1 MMAEDRIQHPHPA
14 ELERFLLGDLPG
26 RDTARVLSHLLKG
39 CGLCSQQMKPL
50 ASVLLRP
57 DLVPDAP
64 VEVGP
69 EYDFPLFKAFAAG
82 RRYAASLSQER
93 HERERDQA
101 DAPLHEVPAP
111 TPLDPIVRGLRDW
124 ERCEQLL
131 ARCQELR
138 RSNPPMTVATA
149 SLAVCLAE
157 RISPDVRGP
166 QALSDLQAMALA
178 ERGNARRV
186 ADDLVHAEADLA
198 RALNRAS
205 EGTESPGLLARLLD
219 LTASLRIDQRRFD
232 EALKL
237 LDWVHYLYLEM
248 GERHEAGR
256 ALISKSNAA
265 SYSLDL
271 QEAIRLLGLGLMLIE
286 TERDPHLVL
295 AVVHN
300 LAYHLIDEERVEE
313 ARGLMR
319 ESRPLY
325 AAYGGQVDQLKA
337 RWLEGRIAMRLSD
350 PQEAEQAFQEVR
362 TGFADVGVTYDIALV
377 SLELAEIWLDQGRT
391 REIQDLLDD
400 TVNVFR
406 ARGIRREA
414 ITTLL
419 MLRESVERQS
429 VTTALLRAT
438 AATLEQLC
446 NEPPRRRVG

>member
-1 MMAEDRIQHPHPA
+1 MAEDRIQHPRPA
-14 ELERFLLGDLPG
+14 ELERFLLGELPG
-26 RDTARVLSHLLKG
+26 RDTARVISHLLRG
-39 CGLCSQQMKPL
+39 CEVCSIQMKPL

-57 DLVPDAP
+57 DLVPETP
-64 VEVGP
+64 VEVGS

-82 RRYAASLSQER
+82 RRYAASLTRERQEK
-93 HERERDQA
+93 ERDQE
-101 DAPLHEVPAP
+101 DAPLREVPAP
-111 TPLDPIVRGLRDW
+111 TPLDPRIRGLRDW

-138 RSNPPMTVATA
+138 RNNPPATVAAA

-157 RISPDVRGP
+157 RISPDIRGP
-166 QALSDLQAMALA
+166 QALADLQALALA

-186 ADDLVHAEADLA
+186 ADDLVHAEADLKQ
-198 RALNRAS
+198 ALDRAS
-205 EGTESPGLLARLLD
+205 IGTDSPRVLALLLD

-232 EALKL
+232 EAFKL
-237 LDWVHYLYLEM
+237 LDWVHYLYMEM

-286 TERDPHLVL
+286 TERDPHLLL

-300 LAYHLIDEERVEE
+300 LAYHLVDEERVEE

-337 RWLEGRIAMRLSD
+337 RWLEGRISMRLSD
-350 PQEAEQAFQEVR
+350 LDEAEQAFQEVR

-377 SLELAEIWLDQGRT
+377 SLELAEIWLDQGRN
-391 REIQDLLDD
+391 REIQAILDD
-400 TVNVFR
+400 TVTVFR

-414 ITTLL
+414 IATLL
-419 MLRESVERQS
+419 VLRESVERQS
-429 VTTALLRAT
+429 VTTALLRAA
-438 AATLEQLC
+438 AATLENLC
-446 NEPPRRRVG
+446 NEPPRRVG